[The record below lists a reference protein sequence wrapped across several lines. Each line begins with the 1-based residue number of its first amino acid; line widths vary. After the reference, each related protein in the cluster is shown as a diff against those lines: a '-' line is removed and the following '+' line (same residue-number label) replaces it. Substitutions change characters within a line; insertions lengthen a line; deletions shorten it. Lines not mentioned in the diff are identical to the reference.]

1 MTPLWERLFS
11 PGRQPGRK
19 AALALLLSLLS
30 CTALLLEKSLK
41 YLDGVSLR
49 PVAGRMAELAF
60 RNPALSFALF
70 SGLFLVLFLMTL
82 LGGKRL
88 VGWIWRIRLPLG
100 LLLFA
105 ACVGLKLNGSSMPMY
120 YNILYSDANFPG
132 MKLGVFRGIRS
143 DEWAVLSPIML
154 SQYTG
159 EHPFSYFSDVVRAC
173 PTDVFLEYG
182 APVRD
187 IAVFFRPFHWGFLF
201 LPAEYGYSFWWCGR
215 FIALFLIS
223 LEMGL
228 LLTEGERRIAV
239 IYALLLCFSPLVQ
252 WWFAVNGL
260 VEMLLFGQLFVLLL
274 CRVRERNDCP
284 GRKLLRS
291 LLMAVCAGGF
301 LFTIYP
307 VWQVPLGWI
316 FLVLSVWVILPGRI
330 LPVKKKRPSALKDG
344 RGMSLF
350 SPDNIAAGLLF
361 FGLFCGLSAYILLKS
376 GDTILALAS
385 SEYPGKTPP
394 AAGTPEVIPHALSGG
409 LGFLFPYSSNPGI
422 CDNALIIHL
431 APLGLLC
438 STAAMRKTRKADFL
452 SLSLGLLDLVMYLF
466 AAVPGTWRAA
476 NAFFF
481 SYFSAYRT
489 VQAVGFAD
497 LLLLAR
503 GLILLKRA
511 NVSKGKSFFLL
522 FSAFAIV
529 QLWATSA
536 GKAGTG
542 FSSGSLAAAAFLTS
556 LLAGGILLGSLLRR
570 AECFSVLL
578 ALIAAF
584 LMGGTVNPVISG
596 LSSPYETGLGK
607 EIARVV
613 QNDPEGKWIVE
624 TVREEDSFLGGFP
637 IIFGAPT
644 INCVNIYP
652 QLERWQ
658 RLDQEGK
665 AQEIY
670 NRYAHISVRLE
681 EETSFAAGSGPDR
694 FRLNLSPQ
702 DLKTLECRY
711 LLSRRAEEELP
722 SAAGVVF
729 SLAGEADGFRV
740 YRLEY

>member
-1 MTPLWERLFS
+1 MKQINKRLFS
-11 PGRQPGRK
+11 SERQPGRK
-19 AALALLLSLLS
+19 AALSLLLSLLA
-30 CTALLLEKSLK
+30 CTALLLERSIK

-49 PVAGRMAELAF
+49 PIAKRMAELAF
-60 RNPALSFALF
+60 RNPAMSFVLF
-70 SGLFLVLFLMTL
+70 SGLFLVLFLVTL

-88 VGWIWRIRLPLG
+88 SDWLWRFRLPLG
-100 LLLFA
+100 LILFA
-105 ACVGLKLNGSSMPMY
+105 VCVGIKLNGSSMGMY
-120 YNILYSDANFPG
+120 HNILYSDVNYPG
-132 MKLGVFRGIRS
+132 LKLGVSRGIRS

-173 PTDVFLEYG
+173 QTDVFLEYG

-187 IAVFFRPFHWGFLF
+187 IAVLFRPFHWGFLF

-228 LLTEGERRIAV
+228 LLTDGERRAAV
-239 IYALLLCFSPLVQ
+239 IYALLLCFSPLIQ
-252 WWFAVNGL
+252 WWFAINGL
-260 VEMLLFGQLFVLLL
+260 VEMLSFGQLFVLLL
-274 CRVRERNDCP
+274 RRMRRRNDHP
-284 GRKLLRS
+284 IRKLIRS
-291 LLMAVCAGGF
+291 FLMAVCAGGF
-301 LFTIYP
+301 VFTVYP

-316 FLVLSVWVILPGRI
+316 FLALCVWAVLSGRENR
-330 LPVKKKRPSALKDG
+330 LQVTKREGGK
-344 RGMSLF
+344 SLF
-350 SPDNIAAGLLF
+350 SLDNIAAILLF
-361 FGLFCGLSAYILLKS
+361 IGLFCGLSVYILLKS
-376 GDTILALAS
+376 GDTIRVLAS

-394 AAGTPEVIPHALSGG
+394 AAGTPGVITRALSGG
-409 LGFLFPYSSNPGI
+409 LGFLYPFSLDPEI
-422 CDNALIIHL
+422 CDSAQLLNL

-438 STAAMRKTRKADFL
+438 SAVAMRRTRKADFL
-452 SLSLGLLDLVMYLF
+452 SLTLGLLDLFFCLF
-466 AAVPGTWRAA
+466 LAVPEAWRAA

-489 VQAVGFAD
+489 VQVVGFAD
-497 LLLLAR
+497 LLLLIR
-503 GLILLKRA
+503 GLALLKKA
-511 NVSKGKSFFLL
+511 GAPKGKSFFLL
-522 FSAFAIV
+522 FSAFELV
-529 QLWATSA
+529 LLWAMLAERDGANVSSA
-536 GKAGTG
+536 
-542 FSSGSLAAAAFLTS
+542 SLAAAVVMTS
-556 LLAGGILLGSLLRR
+556 LLAGGLLLGSLFAR
-570 AECFSVLL
+570 AERFSVLM

-584 LMGGTVNPVISG
+584 LIGGTVNPVITG
-596 LSSPYETGLGK
+596 LSSPYETELGK
-607 EIARVV
+607 EIAGVV
-613 QNDPEGKWIVE
+613 RDDPEGKWIVE
-624 TVREEDSFLGGFP
+624 TVRGEDVFMNSFP

-644 INCVNIYP
+644 INSVNIYP
-652 QLERWQ
+652 QLERWK

-711 LLSRRAEEELP
+711 LLSRRAKEELP